1 MYFHSCS
8 FKFVPFQMECCG
20 IDAVSSA
27 TNDFD
32 TTSWQTGSPNTDIP
46 LGCCPGV
53 TASSYTSGSATN
65 AGCPSA
71 SGAAPVGQY
80 STVNLNSSNKN
91 LH

>member
-1 MYFHSCS
+1 LVEAKYAYFTNVNNYTTNVN
-8 FKFVPFQMECCG
+8 F
-20 IDAVSSA
+20 SA